1 MDPYK
6 VLGVPPTA
14 SDEEVKKAY
23 KTLAKKYHPDMNVGA
38 PNIKELEAR
47 FKAVQAAYNQIMDQ
61 RSGKT
66 SHNPGSSGGYSG
78 GYSGSYG
85 GSQYG
90 HSQSQSQSSGYGQSH
105 SQGQS
110 GSYGSSGGYGGPYGQ
125 GGYGQSQGQG
135 GWSWGWG
142 PFGPFGSF
150 GGGTYGGG
158 TYGGGQNGG
167 SWSSEPGGIELEAAA
182 NYINARRY
190 REALTALSSVPER
203 GRGGRWYYLSAL
215 ANAGLGNN
223 ATARAHAEKAVELD
237 PTVPEYR
244 YLVQQLARGGS
255 HYQETSRTYGRPVF
269 AGGRMCLYCIAVNVL
284 LNCCCNSCGRIG
296 YYGG

>member
-66 SHNPGSSGGYSG
+66 SHNPGSSGGY
-78 GYSGSYG
+78 YGSYG
-85 GSQYG
+85 GSQHGSGYG
-90 HSQSQSQSSGYGQSH
+90 QSQSQSGGQSYG
-105 SQGQS
+105 QGQS
-110 GSYGSSGGYGGPYGQ
+110 GSYGSSGGYGSGPYGQ

-135 GWSWGWG
+135 SWSWGWG

-150 GGGTYGGG
+150 GGGGYGAGSSGG
-158 TYGGGQNGG
+158 SQS
-167 SWSSEPGGIELEAAA
+167 SWSSEPGGIEMEAAA

-255 HYQETSRTYGRPVF
+255 HYQETARTYGRPVF
-269 AGGRMCLYCIAVNVL
+269 AGGRMCLYCIAVNLL
-284 LNCCCNSCGRIG
+284 LNCCCNSCGRMG

>member
-14 SDEEVKKAY
+14 TDEEVKKAY

-47 FKAVQAAYNQIMDQ
+47 FKAVQAAYNQIMDE

-78 GYSGSYG
+78 SYG
-85 GSQYG
+85 GFG
-90 HSQSQSQSSGYGQSH
+90 QSQSSGSGYGQSH
-105 SQGQS
+105 GQGQS
-110 GSYGSSGGYGGPYGQ
+110 GSYGSGGGYSGSYGQ
-125 GGYGQSQGQG
+125 GQGQG
-135 GWSWGWG
+135 SWSWGWG

-150 GGGTYGGG
+150 GGYGSGGPYGGN
-158 TYGGGQNGG
+158 QSSG
-167 SWSSEPGGIELEAAA
+167 SWSSEPGGIEMEAAA

-255 HYQETSRTYGRPVF
+255 HYQETSRSYGRPVV
-269 AGGRMCLYCIAVNVL
+269 AGGRMCLYCIAVNLL

>member
-14 SDEEVKKAY
+14 TDEDVKKAY
-23 KTLAKKYHPDMNVGA
+23 KALAKKYHPDMNVGA

-78 GYSGSYG
+78 SYG
-85 GSQYG
+85 GFG
-90 HSQSQSQSSGYGQSH
+90 QSQSSGSGYGQSH
-105 SQGQS
+105 GQGQS
-110 GSYGSSGGYGGPYGQ
+110 GSYGSGGGYSGSYGQ
-125 GGYGQSQGQG
+125 GQGQG
-135 GWSWGWG
+135 SWSWGWG

-150 GGGTYGGG
+150 GGYGSGGPYGGN
-158 TYGGGQNGG
+158 QSSG
-167 SWSSEPGGIELEAAA
+167 SWSSEPGGIEMEAAA

-255 HYQETSRTYGRPVF
+255 HYQETARTYGRPVF
-269 AGGRMCLYCIAVNVL
+269 AGGRMCLYCIAVNLL

>member
-14 SDEEVKKAY
+14 TDEEVKKAY

-78 GYSGSYG
+78 SYG
-85 GSQYG
+85 GFG
-90 HSQSQSQSSGYGQSH
+90 QSQSSGSGYGQSH
-105 SQGQS
+105 GQGQS
-110 GSYGSSGGYGGPYGQ
+110 GSYGSGGGYSGSYGQ
-125 GGYGQSQGQG
+125 GQGQG
-135 GWSWGWG
+135 SWSWGWG

-150 GGGTYGGG
+150 GGYGSGGPYGGN
-158 TYGGGQNGG
+158 QSSG
-167 SWSSEPGGIELEAAA
+167 SWSSEPGGIEMEAAA

-269 AGGRMCLYCIAVNVL
+269 AGGRMCLYCIAVNLL

>member
-14 SDEEVKKAY
+14 TDEEVKKAY

-47 FKAVQAAYNQIMDQ
+47 FKAVQAAYNQIMDE

-78 GYSGSYG
+78 SYG
-85 GSQYG
+85 GFG
-90 HSQSQSQSSGYGQSH
+90 QSQSSGSGYGQSH
-105 SQGQS
+105 GQGQS
-110 GSYGSSGGYGGPYGQ
+110 GSYGSGGGYSGSYGQ
-125 GGYGQSQGQG
+125 GQGQG
-135 GWSWGWG
+135 SWSWGWG

-150 GGGTYGGG
+150 GGYGSGGPYGGN
-158 TYGGGQNGG
+158 QSSG
-167 SWSSEPGGIELEAAA
+167 SWSSEPGGIEMEAAA

-255 HYQETSRTYGRPVF
+255 HYQETSRSYGRPVF
-269 AGGRMCLYCIAVNVL
+269 AGGRMCLYCIAVNLL

>member
-14 SDEEVKKAY
+14 TDEEVKKAY

-47 FKAVQAAYNQIMDQ
+47 FKAVQAAYNQIMDE

-78 GYSGSYG
+78 SYG
-85 GSQYG
+85 GFG
-90 HSQSQSQSSGYGQSH
+90 QSQSSGSGYGQSH
-105 SQGQS
+105 GQGQS
-110 GSYGSSGGYGGPYGQ
+110 GSYGSGGGYSGSYGQ
-125 GGYGQSQGQG
+125 GQGQG
-135 GWSWGWG
+135 SWSWGWG

-150 GGGTYGGG
+150 GGYGSGGPYGG
-158 TYGGGQNGG
+158 TQSSG
-167 SWSSEPGGIELEAAA
+167 SWSSEPGGIEMEAAA

-269 AGGRMCLYCIAVNVL
+269 AGGRMCLYCIAVNLL

>member
-1 MDPYK
+1 MD
-6 VLGVPPTA
+6 
-14 SDEEVKKAY
+14 E
-23 KTLAKKYHPDMNVGA
+23 
-38 PNIKELEAR
+38 
-47 FKAVQAAYNQIMDQ
+47 

-78 GYSGSYG
+78 SYG
-85 GSQYG
+85 GFG
-90 HSQSQSQSSGYGQSH
+90 QSQSSGSGYGQSH
-105 SQGQS
+105 GQGQS
-110 GSYGSSGGYGGPYGQ
+110 GSYGSGGGYSGSYGQ
-125 GGYGQSQGQG
+125 GQGQG
-135 GWSWGWG
+135 SWSWGWG

-150 GGGTYGGG
+150 GGYGSGGPYGGN
-158 TYGGGQNGG
+158 QSSG
-167 SWSSEPGGIELEAAA
+167 SWSSEPGGIEMEAAA

-255 HYQETSRTYGRPVF
+255 HYQETSRSYGRPVF
-269 AGGRMCLYCIAVNVL
+269 AGGRMCLYCIAVNLL

>member
-14 SDEEVKKAY
+14 TDEEVKKAY

-47 FKAVQAAYNQIMDQ
+47 FKAVQAAYNQIMDE
-61 RSGKT
+61 RNGKT

-78 GYSGSYG
+78 SYGGFGQSQSSGSGYGQSHGQAQSGSYGSGGGYSGSYG
-85 GSQYG
+85 
-90 HSQSQSQSSGYGQSH
+90 
-105 SQGQS
+105 
-110 GSYGSSGGYGGPYGQ
+110 
-125 GGYGQSQGQG
+125 QGQG
-135 GWSWGWG
+135 QGSWSWGWG

-150 GGGTYGGG
+150 GGYGSGSGG
-158 TYGGGQNGG
+158 AYGGGQSGG
-167 SWSSEPGGIELEAAA
+167 SWSSEPGGIEMEAAA

-255 HYQETSRTYGRPVF
+255 HYQETSRSYGRPVF
-269 AGGRMCLYCIAVNVL
+269 AGGRMCLYCIAVNLL

>member
-47 FKAVQAAYNQIMDQ
+47 FKAVQAAYNQIMDE

-78 GYSGSYG
+78 SYG
-85 GSQYG
+85 GFG
-90 HSQSQSQSSGYGQSH
+90 QSQSSGSGYGQSH
-105 SQGQS
+105 GQGQS
-110 GSYGSSGGYGGPYGQ
+110 GSYGSGGGYSGSYGQ
-125 GGYGQSQGQG
+125 GQGQG
-135 GWSWGWG
+135 SWSWGWG

-150 GGGTYGGG
+150 GGYGSGGPYGGN
-158 TYGGGQNGG
+158 QSSG
-167 SWSSEPGGIELEAAA
+167 SWSSEPGGIEMEAAA

-255 HYQETSRTYGRPVF
+255 HYQETSRSYGRPVF
-269 AGGRMCLYCIAVNVL
+269 AGGRMCLYCIAVNLL

>member
-14 SDEEVKKAY
+14 TDEEVKKAY

-38 PNIKELEAR
+38 SNIKELEAR
-47 FKAVQAAYNQIMDQ
+47 FKAVQAAYNQIMDE

-66 SHNPGSSGGYSG
+66 SHNPGSGSSG

-85 GSQYG
+85 GFG
-90 HSQSQSQSSGYGQSH
+90 QSQSSGSGYGQSH
-105 SQGQS
+105 GQGQS
-110 GSYGSSGGYGGPYGQ
+110 GSYGSGGGYSGSYGQ
-125 GGYGQSQGQG
+125 GQGQG
-135 GWSWGWG
+135 SWSWGWG

-150 GGGTYGGG
+150 GGYGSGGPYGGN
-158 TYGGGQNGG
+158 QSSG
-167 SWSSEPGGIELEAAA
+167 SWSSEPGGIEMEAAA

-203 GRGGRWYYLSAL
+203 GRGARWYYLSAL

-223 ATARAHAEKAVELD
+223 ATARAHAEKAVSLD

-255 HYQETSRTYGRPVF
+255 HYQETARTYGRPVF
-269 AGGRMCLYCIAVNVL
+269 AGGKFCLYCILANL
-284 LNCCCNSCGRIG
+284 LCNCCCRGLGGMSGF
-296 YYGG
+296 YGGY

>member
-14 SDEEVKKAY
+14 TDEEVKKAY

-47 FKAVQAAYNQIMDQ
+47 FKAVQAAYNQIMDE

-78 GYSGSYG
+78 SYG
-85 GSQYG
+85 GFG
-90 HSQSQSQSSGYGQSH
+90 QSQSSGSGYGQSH
-105 SQGQS
+105 GQGQS
-110 GSYGSSGGYGGPYGQ
+110 GSYGSGGGYSDSYGQ
-125 GGYGQSQGQG
+125 GQGQG
-135 GWSWGWG
+135 SWSWGWG

-150 GGGTYGGG
+150 GGYGSGGPYGGN
-158 TYGGGQNGG
+158 QSSG
-167 SWSSEPGGIELEAAA
+167 SWSSEPGGIEMEAAA

-255 HYQETSRTYGRPVF
+255 HYQETSRSYGRPVF

>member
-6 VLGVPPTA
+6 VLGVPRTA

-38 PNIKELEAR
+38 SNIKELEAR
-47 FKAVQAAYNQIMDQ
+47 FKAVQAAYNQIMDE

-78 GYSGSYG
+78 SYG
-85 GSQYG
+85 GFSQG
-90 HSQSQSQSSGYGQSH
+90 QSQSQGSGYGQSH

-110 GSYGSSGGYGGPYGQ
+110 GSYGSGGGYSGSYGQ
-125 GGYGQSQGQG
+125 GGYGSYGQGQG
-135 GWSWGWG
+135 NWSWGGWG

-150 GGGTYGGG
+150 GGFGDGSGSYGGS
-158 TYGGGQNGG
+158 QSG
-167 SWSSEPGGIELEAAA
+167 SWSSEPGGIEMEAAA

-223 ATARAHAEKAVELD
+223 ATARAHAEKAVSLD

-255 HYQETSRTYGRPVF
+255 HYQETARTYGRPVF
-269 AGGRMCLYCIAVNVL
+269 AGGRMCLYCIAVNLL

>member
-14 SDEEVKKAY
+14 TDEEVKKAY

-47 FKAVQAAYNQIMDQ
+47 FKAVQAAYNQIMDE

-78 GYSGSYG
+78 SYG
-85 GSQYG
+85 GFG
-90 HSQSQSQSSGYGQSH
+90 QSQSSGSGYGQSH
-105 SQGQS
+105 GRGQS
-110 GSYGSSGGYGGPYGQ
+110 GSYGSGGGYSGSYGQ
-125 GGYGQSQGQG
+125 GQGQG
-135 GWSWGWG
+135 SWSWGWG

-150 GGGTYGGG
+150 GGYGSGGPYGGN
-158 TYGGGQNGG
+158 QSSG
-167 SWSSEPGGIELEAAA
+167 SWSSEPGGIEMEAAA

-255 HYQETSRTYGRPVF
+255 HYQETSRSYGRPVF
-269 AGGRMCLYCIAVNVL
+269 AGGRMCLYCIAVNLL

>member
-14 SDEEVKKAY
+14 TDEEVKKAY

-47 FKAVQAAYNQIMDQ
+47 FKAVQAAYNQIMDE

-78 GYSGSYG
+78 SYGGFGQSQSSGSGYGQSHGQAQSGSYGSGGGYSGSYG
-85 GSQYG
+85 
-90 HSQSQSQSSGYGQSH
+90 
-105 SQGQS
+105 
-110 GSYGSSGGYGGPYGQ
+110 
-125 GGYGQSQGQG
+125 QGQG
-135 GWSWGWG
+135 QGSWSWGWG

-150 GGGTYGGG
+150 GGYGSGGPYGGN
-158 TYGGGQNGG
+158 QSSG
-167 SWSSEPGGIELEAAA
+167 SWSSEPGGIEMEAAA

-255 HYQETSRTYGRPVF
+255 HYQETSRSYGRPVF
-269 AGGRMCLYCIAVNVL
+269 AGGRMCLYCIAVNLL

>member
-14 SDEEVKKAY
+14 TDEEVKKAY

-78 GYSGSYG
+78 SYG
-85 GSQYG
+85 GFG
-90 HSQSQSQSSGYGQSH
+90 QSQSSGSGYGQSH
-105 SQGQS
+105 GQGQS
-110 GSYGSSGGYGGPYGQ
+110 GSYGSGGGYSGSYGQ
-125 GGYGQSQGQG
+125 GQGQG
-135 GWSWGWG
+135 SWSWGWG

-150 GGGTYGGG
+150 GGYGSGGPYGGN
-158 TYGGGQNGG
+158 QSSG
-167 SWSSEPGGIELEAAA
+167 SWSSEPGGIEMEAAA

-255 HYQETSRTYGRPVF
+255 HYQETSRSYGRPVF
-269 AGGRMCLYCIAVNVL
+269 AGGRMCLYCIAVNLL

>member
-6 VLGVPPTA
+6 VLGVPRTA
-14 SDEEVKKAY
+14 TDEEVKKAY

-47 FKAVQAAYNQIMDQ
+47 FKAVQAAYNQIMDE

-78 GYSGSYG
+78 SYG
-85 GSQYG
+85 GFG
-90 HSQSQSQSSGYGQSH
+90 QSQSSGSGYGQSH
-105 SQGQS
+105 GQGQS
-110 GSYGSSGGYGGPYGQ
+110 GSYGSGGGYSGSYGQ
-125 GGYGQSQGQG
+125 GQGQG
-135 GWSWGWG
+135 SWSWGWG

-150 GGGTYGGG
+150 GGYGSGGPYGGN
-158 TYGGGQNGG
+158 QSSS
-167 SWSSEPGGIELEAAA
+167 SWSSEPGGIEMEAAA

-255 HYQETSRTYGRPVF
+255 HYQETSRSYGRPVF
-269 AGGRMCLYCIAVNVL
+269 AGGRMCLYCIAVNLL

>member
-14 SDEEVKKAY
+14 TDEEVKKAY

-47 FKAVQAAYNQIMDQ
+47 FKAVQAAYNQIMDE

-78 GYSGSYG
+78 SYG
-85 GSQYG
+85 GFG
-90 HSQSQSQSSGYGQSH
+90 QSQSSGSGYGQSH
-105 SQGQS
+105 GQGQS
-110 GSYGSSGGYGGPYGQ
+110 GSYGSGGGYSGSYGQ
-125 GGYGQSQGQG
+125 GQGQG
-135 GWSWGWG
+135 SWSWGWG

-150 GGGTYGGG
+150 GGYGSGGPYGGN
-158 TYGGGQNGG
+158 QSSG
-167 SWSSEPGGIELEAAA
+167 SWSSEPGGIEMEAAA

-269 AGGRMCLYCIAVNVL
+269 AGGRMCLYCIAVNLL

>member
-14 SDEEVKKAY
+14 TDEEVKKAY

-47 FKAVQAAYNQIMDQ
+47 FKAVQAAYNQIMDE

-78 GYSGSYG
+78 SYG
-85 GSQYG
+85 GFG
-90 HSQSQSQSSGYGQSH
+90 QSQSSGSGYGQAH
-105 SQGQS
+105 GQGQS
-110 GSYGSSGGYGGPYGQ
+110 GSYGSGGGYSGSYGQ
-125 GGYGQSQGQG
+125 GQGQG
-135 GWSWGWG
+135 SWSWGWG

-150 GGGTYGGG
+150 GGYGSGGPYGGN
-158 TYGGGQNGG
+158 QSSG
-167 SWSSEPGGIELEAAA
+167 SWSSEPGGIEMEAAA

-269 AGGRMCLYCIAVNVL
+269 AGGRMCLYCIAVNLL

>member
-6 VLGVPPTA
+6 VLGVSPDA

-66 SHNPGSSGGYSG
+66 SGYGSSYSGSSGSYGSYGGFGQSQSSGHGYG
-78 GYSGSYG
+78 GSYSQGSSGSYG
-85 GSQYG
+85 GG
-90 HSQSQSQSSGYGQSH
+90 QSYGQGQGQYYGQG
-105 SQGQS
+105 QGQS
-110 GSYGSSGGYGGPYGQ
+110 YGGF
-125 GGYGQSQGQG
+125 
-135 GWSWGWG
+135 GWG
-142 PFGPFGSF
+142 PFGPFSF
-150 GGGTYGGG
+150 GGFGSGNQSYGGRQ
-158 TYGGGQNGG
+158 TSSGG
-167 SWSSEPGGIELEAAA
+167 WSSEPGGIEMEAAA

-190 REALTALSSVPER
+190 REALTALESVPER
-203 GRGGRWYYLSAL
+203 GRGARWYYLSAL

-223 ATARAHAEKAVELD
+223 ATARSHAERAASLD

-255 HYQETSRTYGRPVF
+255 HYQETSRSYGRPVF
-269 AGGRMCLYCIAVNVL
+269 AGGSMCLYCIAVNLL
-284 LNCCCNSCGRIG
+284 LNCCCRGCSGMGG

>member
-14 SDEEVKKAY
+14 TDEEVKKAY

-47 FKAVQAAYNQIMDQ
+47 FKAVQAAYNQIMDE

-78 GYSGSYG
+78 SYG
-85 GSQYG
+85 GFG
-90 HSQSQSQSSGYGQSH
+90 QSQSSGSGYGQSH
-105 SQGQS
+105 GQGQS
-110 GSYGSSGGYGGPYGQ
+110 GSYGSGGGYSGSYGQ
-125 GGYGQSQGQG
+125 GQGQG
-135 GWSWGWG
+135 SWSWGWG

-150 GGGTYGGG
+150 GGYGSGGPYGGN
-158 TYGGGQNGG
+158 QSSG
-167 SWSSEPGGIELEAAA
+167 SWSSEPGGIEMEAAA

-255 HYQETSRTYGRPVF
+255 HYQETSRSYGRPVF
-269 AGGRMCLYCIAVNVL
+269 AGGRMCLYCIAVNLL
-284 LNCCCNSCGRIG
+284 LNCCCNSCGRMG

>member
-14 SDEEVKKAY
+14 TDEEVKKAY
-23 KTLAKKYHPDMNVGA
+23 KTLAKRYHPDMNVGA

-47 FKAVQAAYNQIMDQ
+47 FKAVQAAYNQIMDE

-78 GYSGSYG
+78 SYGGFGQSQSSGSGYGQSHGQAQSGSYGSGGGYSGSYG
-85 GSQYG
+85 
-90 HSQSQSQSSGYGQSH
+90 
-105 SQGQS
+105 
-110 GSYGSSGGYGGPYGQ
+110 
-125 GGYGQSQGQG
+125 QGQG
-135 GWSWGWG
+135 QGSWSWGWG

-150 GGGTYGGG
+150 GGYGSGGPYGGN
-158 TYGGGQNGG
+158 QSSG
-167 SWSSEPGGIELEAAA
+167 SWSSEPGGIEMEAAA

-255 HYQETSRTYGRPVF
+255 HDQETSRSYGRPVF
-269 AGGRMCLYCIAVNVL
+269 AGGRMCLYCIAVNLL